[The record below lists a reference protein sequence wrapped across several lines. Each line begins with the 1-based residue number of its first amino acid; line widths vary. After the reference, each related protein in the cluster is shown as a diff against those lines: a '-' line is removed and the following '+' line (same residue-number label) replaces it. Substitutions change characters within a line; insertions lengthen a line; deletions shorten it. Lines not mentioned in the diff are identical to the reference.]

1 MQAVSMTTPN
11 RNEHPT
17 RENDPVLELLENA
30 PWDDEPVTDEDL
42 ESLRIGRE
50 EHEDSLTIS
59 AEEIKRTYSSG

>member
-42 ESLRIGRE
+42 ESL
-50 EHEDSLTIS
+50 
-59 AEEIKRTYSSG
+59 